1 LAERLRL
8 SIGFRLRGP
17 WVTRFVI
24 NGRAY
29 GGWHDSSA
37 DPRPQWFFDTFPD
50 VRTILDLGC
59 LEGGHTFALAAHPG
73 VERVVGVEVRRANLR
88 RAEYVRR
95 VTRSHNVEF
104 VAADLETFDLS
115 SLGRFDAV
123 FCSGLL
129 YHLPRPWELLAGA
142 AAVADR
148 LFLWTHYTDTPTSDL
163 CGYPGA
169 GYAEHGLA
177 DVLSGVSPVSFWP
190 TRDGLLRM
198 LADVGY
204 TDTSVV
210 LDDPAHQDGP
220 VIALGAAKPA

>member
-1 LAERLRL
+1 MLAERLRL

-129 YHLPRPWELLAGA
+129 YHLPRPWELLAG
-142 AAVADR
+142 VGGGIV
-148 LFLWTHYTDTPTSDL
+148 S
-163 CGYPGA
+163 A
-169 GYAEHGLA
+169 GIVMFALNGRRR
-177 DVLSGVSPVSFWP
+177 DSSSP
-190 TRDGLLRM
+190 
-198 LADVGY
+198 
-204 TDTSVV
+204 
-210 LDDPAHQDGP
+210 
-220 VIALGAAKPA
+220 